1 MARGRTEMQGHHGC
15 TMLPYAVLVDSSDVK
30 LELNS
35 GPRGPG
41 GGEEGNVSEN
51 QACAG
56 FWKWLYNPYW

>member
-1 MARGRTEMQGHHGC
+1 
-15 TMLPYAVLVDSSDVK
+15 MLPYAVLVDSSDVK